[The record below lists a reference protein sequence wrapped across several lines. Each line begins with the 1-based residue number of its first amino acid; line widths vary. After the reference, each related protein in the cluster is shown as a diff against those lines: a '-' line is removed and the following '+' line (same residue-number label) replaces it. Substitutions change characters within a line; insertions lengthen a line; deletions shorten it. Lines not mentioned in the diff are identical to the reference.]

1 MSEAISFWLD
11 NKTAAAQKIA
21 EIGDQILVDY
31 RGKFYVIINGK
42 AVMKGSKPLHYSKS
56 SMPAI
61 WKKAMRGEMPT
72 IMPSKTDEDILPM
85 VSSTKRIRV
94 KKEKE
99 STLMPD
105 TTLSTLPQADTSK
118 AVTSPKPQKSAKKI
132 EAMSAPQTVV
142 PAQCP
147 YCNQKHEIPV
157 EKGKNGKP
165 FFITCTRCTTDFAV
179 RFVPVTMFQAQ
190 VAGFR

>member
-11 NKTAAAQKIA
+11 NKTASAQKIA
-21 EIGDQILVDY
+21 EIGDQVLVDY
-31 RGKFYVIINGK
+31 RGKFYVIVNGM
-42 AVMKGSKPLHYSKS
+42 AVMKGSKPLHYSKT

-61 WKKAMRGEMPT
+61 WKKAMLGEVPT
-72 IMPSKTDEDILPM
+72 INPSEHEDDFLPKAS
-85 VSSTKRIRV
+85 VTKRVRV

-99 STLMPD
+99 AVPMPD
-105 TTLSTLPQADTSK
+105 NTPTALEQTTAPK
-118 AVTSPKPQKSAKKI
+118 AVATQKSHKTANKTDAKP
-132 EAMSAPQTVV
+132 APQTVV

-147 YCNQKHEIPV
+147 YCGQKHEIPV

-190 VAGFR
+190 IAGFR